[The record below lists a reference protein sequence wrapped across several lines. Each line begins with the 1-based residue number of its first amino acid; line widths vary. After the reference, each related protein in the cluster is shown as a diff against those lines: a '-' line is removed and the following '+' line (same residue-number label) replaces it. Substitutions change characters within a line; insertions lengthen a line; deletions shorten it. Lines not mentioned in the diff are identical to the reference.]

1 MASWRSRLGLAGW
14 LLPAAAG
21 IFVFGLGQELWS
33 RYLPEYLR
41 FLGAS
46 ALVVGAFGALQDLL
60 DAAYAYPGG
69 WLSDHF
75 GNRRALILFG
85 CLTTAGFVVY
95 LFWRSVAGV
104 FFGVFLVMAWKSLGL
119 PATFALVGEELEGSR
134 RIVGFTVQA
143 ILKRLPIVIAPPL
156 GGLLIERLGMA
167 GGMRAGFSVSIA
179 LSAAMLA
186 G

>member
-1 MASWRSRLGLAGW
+1 VGTGLRGRLGLSGW

-69 WLSDHF
+69 WLSDRL

-85 CLTTAGFVVY
+85 GMTA
-95 LFWRSVAGV
+95 AG
-104 FFGVFLVMAWKSLGL
+104 LVIYMVWS
-119 PATFALVGEELEGSR
+119 
-134 RIVGFTVQA
+134 
-143 ILKRLPIVIAPPL
+143 
-156 GGLLIERLGMA
+156 
-167 GGMRAGFSVSIA
+167 SIA
-179 LSAAMLA
+179 AVFA